1 MASGVLSDYSAYMKH
16 PCRTRHVNNNQSVI
30 VKYQTQQEPKQ
41 TFNITVMKKNKT
53 FVLTLISTALFA
65 AGCDKGQRTSQ
76 QVEQVKSETKEA
88 ARDLK
93 DYTFEEKAKFT
104 GEMQSQ
110 LTELKKS
117 LDQLDAKIEKAS
129 DTVKAE
135 AKPKLQSLHEK
146 ADQLGK
152 QLESATTSTESTWN
166 TVKTDSKKAY
176 DELKDGVT
184 QARQWASDKIA
195 P

>member
-1 MASGVLSDYSAYMKH
+1 MS
-16 PCRTRHVNNNQSVI
+16 
-30 VKYQTQQEPKQ
+30 YQTQQEPNH
-41 TFNITVMKKNKT
+41 TLNITVMKKNKT
-53 FVLTLISTALFA
+53 LVLTLISTALFA
-65 AGCDKGQRTSQ
+65 AGCDKGQTTSQ

-88 ARDLK
+88 AQDVR

-104 GEMQSQ
+104 VVMQSQ
-110 LTELKKS
+110 LAEIKKS

-129 DTVKAE
+129 DAVKAE
-135 AKPKLQSLHEK
+135 AKPKLQSLREK

-152 QLESATTSTESTWN
+152 QLELVTASTESTWN
-166 TVKTDSKKAY
+166 TVKADSKKAY